1 MDKVLKNTSSL
12 IQARGRGFCR
22 GCLGTNLFTGLNLGN
37 LPLANEMLPSPNL
50 EIERF
55 PLHLRICSDCGLGQ
69 VSDVVTP
76 DRIFKDYRYL
86 SSISSTFL
94 KHASN
99 YVQSLITEGM
109 FTPGDWVLEIAS
121 NDGYLLR
128 NFLKHGIKAIGVEPA
143 ANVAEISRSIGVET
157 VSEFFTSA
165 LAISIFQKHGYPK
178 LIIANNVMAHVPD
191 LMDFLTGLALLSG
204 PDTQI
209 SIENPSLANVLIDMQ
224 FDTVYHEH
232 YSYLSAT
239 AVRNLS
245 RSHELELT
253 KVEEISVHGGSK
265 RYWVSRSQNFNRIE
279 ESVGN
284 AIKAENRLGLSEET
298 KWAAYSTKVS
308 KILQD
313 FEHWLRKANED
324 GAKIYGYGAAA
335 KASTLLNSIGVNQN
349 LIRGIADASTEKQG
363 RYLPGLQ
370 IPIISPSQLFREEP
384 TDVVIFPWN
393 IKHEIIDY
401 LSLNLPSTTRFWCA
415 VPFMHKVM

>member
-1 MDKVLKNTSSL
+1 MKNISSL
-12 IQARGRGFCR
+12 IEARGSGFCR
-22 GCLGTNLFTGLNLGN
+22 GCHGDNLFTGLNLGN

-99 YVQSLITEGM
+99 YVQSMITEGM

-128 NFLKHGIKAIGVEPA
+128 NFLKHGIKAIGIEPA

-165 LAISIFQKHGYPK
+165 LAIDILQKHGHPK

-191 LMDFLTGLALLSG
+191 LMDFLRGLALLCG

-209 SIENPSLANVLIDMQ
+209 SIENPSLANILVDMQ

-245 RSHELELT
+245 RLHELELT
-253 KVEEISVHGGSK
+253 RVEEISVHGGSK
-265 RYWVSRSQNFNRIE
+265 RYWISRSQNFNRIE

-284 AIKAENRLGLSEET
+284 AIKAENELGLSEKN

-313 FEHWLRKANED
+313 FEHWLSKTNED

-335 KASTLLNSIGVNQN
+335 KASTLLNSIGVDQN
-349 LIRGIADASTEKQG
+349 LIKAIADASTEKQG
-363 RYLPGLQ
+363 RYLSGLQ
-370 IPIISPSQLFREEP
+370 IPIISPNQLFTEEP

-393 IKHEIIDY
+393 IKHEIIEY
-401 LSLNLPSTTRFWCA
+401 LSLNLPRATRLWCV
-415 VPFMHKVM
+415 VPLIHEVK